1 MRPASGAA
9 VVLSLSLGLAC
20 GGDAVPETTPASEPN
35 VPLATVDTATVA
47 VPLMLAAQLYVE
59 HDAYVYARS
68 TGIVEAVLVDIGDRV
83 RKGQVLARLE
93 NEDQEI
99 ALEDAQASHENAQRL
114 LARVRELAGTGAVTV
129 ADSEQAE
136 LDARRAGLQV
146 RQARRDYDLTRAVAP
161 FSGVVTARTVRLG
174 RFVEEFDPLLRVTAL
189 RPLRASVQLPE
200 QAGAVEPG
208 TATVVIALDGRVVEA
223 TVQRVSPIVDAT
235 SGTREVI
242 VQLAAGSG
250 LEPGA
255 SVHVRIGAEPRR
267 VVLIPADAISED
279 GYVLVWENGRTT
291 LRAVT
296 VGATLE
302 DGRLEV
308 VSGLAFGERLR
319 LP

>member
-1 MRPASGAA
+1 MRRACGGA
-9 VVLSLSLGLAC
+9 VFLSVFLGLAC
-20 GGDAVPETTPASEPN
+20 SGDAVPERTAVSEPD
-35 VPLATVDTATVA
+35 VSLATVDTATVE
-47 VPLMLAAQLYVE
+47 VPLMLPAQLYVE

-83 RKGQVLARLE
+83 RRGQELARLE
-93 NEDQEI
+93 NEDQGI
-99 ALEDAQASHENAQRL
+99 ALEDAQASAENVQRL
-114 LARVRELAGTGAVTV
+114 LARFRELAGTGAVTV
-129 ADSEQAE
+129 ADSERAE
-136 LDARRAGLQV
+136 LDARRVELQV

-161 FSGVVTARTVRLG
+161 FNGVITARTVRPG

-208 TATVVIALDGRVVEA
+208 TSTAVIALDGREVEA
-223 TVQRVSPIVDAT
+223 TVERVSPIVDAT

-242 VQLAAGSG
+242 VRLAAGSG

-255 SVHVRIGAEPRR
+255 SVHVRIGAEPRS
-267 VVLIPADAISED
+267 VVLIPGDAIAEG
-279 GYVLVWENGRTT
+279 GYVLVWQNGRTA

-296 VGATLE
+296 VGATLG